1 MRGMRA
7 QMESRTGGIARR
19 FDRVLEVLGDLD
31 YVRGTGDELALTAAG
46 RTMER
51 IYGERDLLVA
61 ESLRAGLWRELDAAE
76 LASLVSALVYEPR
89 REDDRAPALR
99 LPTRLSRALV
109 ATEDLRQRLSEQ
121 ERARRLPTTDP
132 LAGGLCPAV
141 LAWARGGVLERVL
154 VDTDLAAGDF
164 VRWCKQTIDLLDQI
178 ADVAAEN
185 IAATARDASRSVLR
199 GIVAYSS
206 V

>member
-7 QMESRTGGIARR
+7 QVESRTGGIARR

-31 YVRGTGDELALTAAG
+31 YVRGAGEELALTAAG
-46 RTMER
+46 RTMQR

-61 ESLRAGLWRELDAAE
+61 ESLRTRLWEDLDAAE

-89 REDDRAPALR
+89 REDDRAPAPR
-99 LPTRLSRALV
+99 LPARLSRALV
-109 ATEDLRQRLSEQ
+109 ATEDLRQLLSER
-121 ERARRLPTTDP
+121 ERARHLPTTDP
-132 LAGGLCPAV
+132 LAGGLCLTV

-178 ADVAAEN
+178 ADVAAEDL
-185 IAATARDASRSVLR
+185 AATARDASRSMLR